1 MKKVQS
7 RPVTVSDVARHAGVS
22 TATVS
27 RALTGSR
34 PMSEDLRD
42 RVRASALELGYQ
54 VNLVGRA
61 LRKQRT
67 STLGL
72 VIPDL
77 ENPFFSSLAQ
87 QVSRRFSQ
95 TQVDVL
101 VASSDNAIALES
113 RAVESFLGRQVDAIV
128 VIPSD
133 EVESRGSIELAT
145 QYVPTIQLDRSVPDI
160 PVPFVGVDNA
170 AGMALIGQHVTAAI
184 DLDDFP
190 AWFIGGGRM
199 SSSGRERHAAFMAFA
214 PQARVLDGRFSFD
227 WGQQAARHIL
237 DSGAVRGTIVSAAD
251 IIALGAMSFLT
262 TSGFRVPDDFRI
274 IGFDDLGVSRFAY
287 PALSTVRQPVEE
299 MVDEIHRL
307 VTADTSGTR
316 PGGEATMFAPSWVAG
331 QSSPSARSEG

>member
-1 MKKVQS
+1 MKKVNS
-7 RPVTVSDVARHAGVS
+7 RSITVLDVARHAGVS

-34 PMSEDLRD
+34 PMSEQLRD
-42 RVRASALELGYQ
+42 RVRASATELGYQ

-87 QVSRRFSQ
+87 QVSRRFTL

-101 VASSDNAIALES
+101 VASSDNDISLER

-128 VIPSD
+128 VIPAD
-133 EVESRGSIELAT
+133 EVESSAT
-145 QYVPTIQLDRSVPDI
+145 LEVSAQSVPTIALDRSVPGV

-170 AGMALIGQHVTAAI
+170 AGMALVGRHLESFI
-184 DLDDFP
+184 DLDDYP
-190 AWFIGGGRM
+190 AWFIGGGQS
-199 SSSGRERHAAFMAFA
+199 SSSGRERAAEFSKSFPDA
-214 PQARVLDGRFSFD
+214 PVLDGKFSFD
-227 WGQQAARHIL
+227 WGQQGANAIVE
-237 DSGAVRGTIVSAAD
+237 SGVSRGTIVAAAD

-262 TSGFRVPDDFRI
+262 TSGFRVPEDFRI
-274 IGFDDLGVSRFAY
+274 VGFDDLGVSRFAY
-287 PALSTVRQPVEE
+287 PSLSTVRQPVEE

-307 VTADTSGTR
+307 VA
-316 PGGEATMFAPSWVAG
+316 GGEEAVQTSSDTKRFSPSWVTG
-331 QSSPSARSEG
+331 QSSPETT

>member
-1 MKKVQS
+1 MKKMQS
-7 RPVTVSDVARHAGVS
+7 RSVTVSDVARHAGVS

-34 PMSEDLRD
+34 PMSEDLRQ
-42 RVRASALELGYQ
+42 RVRASATALGYQ

-61 LRKQRT
+61 LRKQQT

-87 QVSRRFSQ
+87 QVSRRFSE

-101 VASSDNAIALES
+101 VASSDNQIPLER
-113 RAVESFLGRQVDAIV
+113 RAVESFLGRQVDGIV

-133 EVESRGSIELAT
+133 EVESRATIERAVLS
-145 QYVPTIQLDRSVPDI
+145 VPTIQLDRRVPGI
-160 PVPFVGVDNA
+160 GPPFVGVDNA
-170 AGMALIGQHVTAAI
+170 AGMALIGDHLETSI
-184 DLDDFP
+184 DLEGYP
-190 AWFIGGGRM
+190 PWFLGGGRM
-199 SSSGRERHAAFMAFA
+199 SSSGRERGAAFS
-214 PQARVLDGRFSFD
+214 ARFPHATVLDGRFSFD
-227 WGQQAARHIL
+227 WGQQAARQIL
-237 DSGAVRGTIVSAAD
+237 DSGALRATIVCAAD

-274 IGFDDLGVSRFAY
+274 VGFDDLGVSRFAY
-287 PALSTVRQPVEE
+287 PTLSTVRQPVEE

-307 VTADTSGTR
+307 VTGGPDATATAAGGTL
-316 PGGEATMFAPSWVAG
+316 FSPSWVSG
-331 QSSPSARSEG
+331 QSSPNAS